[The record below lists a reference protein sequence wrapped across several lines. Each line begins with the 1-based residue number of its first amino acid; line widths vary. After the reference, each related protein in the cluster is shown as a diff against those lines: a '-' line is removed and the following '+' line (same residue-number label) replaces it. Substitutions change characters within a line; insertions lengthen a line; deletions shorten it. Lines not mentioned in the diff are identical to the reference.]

1 MCGRVE
7 SLQGA
12 RMRTILEAVMVKPKA
27 QWGEPRDEENTK
39 NIKCL
44 LRSL

>member
-12 RMRTILEAVMVKPKA
+12 HMRTILKDVMVKPKA
-27 QWGEPRDEENTK
+27 QWREPRDAENTK

-44 LRSL
+44 LRNL